1 MSARP
6 DESLAAADRLFTA
19 VEKGNVEALREIF
32 ATDAWIWHNTD
43 NRKITVEQSIRSI
56 QAILTGST
64 EYRYTEIK
72 RQPTPDGF
80 VQQHV
85 LLITLK
91 SGQKIVDRTCCVC
104 SVKDGRIGY
113 MDAYHDSAAF
123 KVEGF
128 GVRT

>member
-6 DESLAAADRLFTA
+6 DVSLAAADRLFTA
-19 VEKGNVEALREIF
+19 VENGNVEELREIF
-32 ATDAWIWHNTD
+32 VPDAWIWHNTD
-43 NRKITVEQSIRSI
+43 NRAISVEQSIRSI
-56 QAILTGST
+56 QGILGAST
-64 EYRYTEIK
+64 AYRYTEIK

-91 SGQKIVDRTCCVC
+91 SGQKVVDRACCVC
-104 SVKDGRIGY
+104 SVKDGRIGH

-123 KVEGF
+123 HVEGF